1 MVLGSVIAAGI
12 GLYAAN
18 KGQRYHEKL
27 AAKAEAEARA
37 NKKAALKSLA
47 QAYHRGSDDIM
58 AAFQAGL
65 KTSGVNLY
73 GTAGGTA
80 TANQQRGM
88 YRQAGQAIGQL
99 RQQEARDRASIEQMS
114 TSNPDLYAGIGEAIS
129 SKYGAIGAAL
139 GDLIDEYAPPG
150 STTAQR
156 DNLGRLPGAV
166 GGSYIGPD
174 LRFAPGTR
182 SDLQAPPVGGPGPSN
197 TGPHLGTMVSYQ
209 TPQQARFDV
218 AMQYGG
224 NLLSRIGG
232 GFSNLFSSIFS
243 GPTYAGYGG
252 QQYYSNAT
260 AQQSQPV
267 GGTNGVTWTPGV

>member
-1 MVLGSVIAAGI
+1 MVLEAIIGATAGLIAADKGI
-12 GLYAAN
+12 SYQ
-18 KGQRYHEKL
+18 KKI
-27 AAKAEAEARA
+27 AAKMEAEARA

-58 AAFQAGL
+58 ALFQAGL
-65 KTSGVNLY
+65 KTSGVKLY
-73 GTAGGTA
+73 GAAGGTA

-114 TSNPDLYAGIGEAIS
+114 TFNPDLYAGIGEAIS

-139 GDLIDEYAPPG
+139 GDIVGAYANTG
-150 STTAQR
+150 NATAQR
-156 DNLGRLPGAV
+156 DVMGRMPGAV
-166 GGSYIGPD
+166 GGSYRGPD

-252 QQYYSNAT
+252 QQYYSNAS
-260 AQQSQPV
+260 AYQSQPV